1 MKFIVDAHF
10 PWRLTAWLTNYGE
23 DAIHTSNLPKGNDTS
38 DKEIIQLAEE
48 QSRIVITKDSDFIRY
63 RIIHGTPTE
72 EGYITQRSE
81 LYHKCPTIH

>member
-10 PWRLTAWLTNYGE
+10 PWRLAKWLTDYGE

-48 QSRIVITKDSDFIRY
+48 QSRIVITKDSDFISY
-63 RIIHGTPTE
+63 RIIHGIPTK
-72 EGYITQRSE
+72 Y
-81 LYHKCPTIH
+81 